1 MSDET
6 PTPAER
12 KPETAPETPA
22 AETTESVAGTSVAD
36 TASEPGE
43 AAAAEPADAALV
55 TPEVDVVPSA
65 AEPVP
70 VTSDPAAV
78 PVEPSAAAA
87 SADPAAPA
95 PAPPVGDPGHRV
107 VYLETPTPP
116 RIRGNRVVGTLLA
129 LVGAVVYA
137 GVFAVVGGL
146 LYFFGGRELFGDEFG
161 AFVASAAFWVPIL
174 VFVLAF
180 ILEVVIVNRGGWAA
194 HVFGSLLLAFVV
206 YFASIG
212 LLLLVGN
219 VFSQQHVTFAQIA
232 LTPQIIA
239 SAVIAREVAIWFG
252 LAIARRGRSVRE
264 RNAEARAKHE
274 QELAEQRARFA
285 RPVPPTT
292 PPA

>member
-6 PTPAER
+6 PTPAE
-12 KPETAPETPA
+12 KNAETAPEGTAPERPA
-22 AETTESVAGTSVAD
+22 AGETAPAE
-36 TASEPGE
+36 TASGVDIV
-43 AAAAEPADAALV
+43 PA
-55 TPEVDVVPSA
+55 A

-70 VTSDPAAV
+70 VTADPSEVGTATVAAPPAEDPA
-78 PVEPSAAAA
+78 
-87 SADPAAPA
+87 
-95 PAPPVGDPGHRV
+95 HRV
-107 VYLETPTPP
+107 VYVEAPALP
-116 RIRGNRVVGTLLA
+116 RVRGNRVVGTLLA

-137 GVFAVVGGL
+137 GAFAVVGGL
-146 LYFFGGRELFGDEFG
+146 LYFFAGRELFGAEFG
-161 AFVASAAFWVPIL
+161 AFVGSAAFWVPIL

-180 ILEVVIVNRGGWAA
+180 ILEVVIVNRSGWAA

-239 SAVIAREVAIWFG
+239 SAVIAREVAIWLG

-264 RNAEARAKHE
+264 RNADARATYDR
-274 QELAEQRARFA
+274 ELAEQRARYTGSA
-285 RPVPPTT
+285 SANRADT
-292 PPA
+292 